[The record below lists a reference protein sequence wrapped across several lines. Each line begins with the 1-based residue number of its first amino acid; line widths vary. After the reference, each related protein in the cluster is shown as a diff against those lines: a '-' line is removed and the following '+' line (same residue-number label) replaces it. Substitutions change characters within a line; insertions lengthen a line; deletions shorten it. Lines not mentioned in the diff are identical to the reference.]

1 MCVPIQIMQYTSK
14 LAQAKNMLCEYTAE
28 IEDYKILAC
37 RAHSID
43 YAHRGVKFLPSCV
56 WVKWISSNFK
66 MNLLL
71 RVSRTLGY
79 LISFVCLVSEKPTS
93 FSINGYMLMWSVKI
107 EPTLTLLRINLQT
120 NWYVDLMGQ

>member
-28 IEDYKILAC
+28 IGDYKIFAC

-56 WVKWISSNFK
+56 WAKCISSNFK
-66 MNLLL
+66 TTQLL
-71 RVSRTLGY
+71 RLSRTLG
-79 LISFVCLVSEKPTS
+79 LK
-93 FSINGYMLMWSVKI
+93 
-107 EPTLTLLRINLQT
+107 INLQT
-120 NWYVDLMGQ
+120 N